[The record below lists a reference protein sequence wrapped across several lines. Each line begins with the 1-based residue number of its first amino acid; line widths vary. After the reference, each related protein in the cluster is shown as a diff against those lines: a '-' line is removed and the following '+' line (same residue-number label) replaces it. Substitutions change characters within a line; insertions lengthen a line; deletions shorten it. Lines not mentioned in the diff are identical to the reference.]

1 MNSLITKVNRRDF
14 MKVTG
19 AGTTGLILGLYLPQ
33 KLQAAAEEAAS
44 FQPNVWINITPSDK
58 VKIWVAKSE
67 MGQGCR
73 TGLPMIV
80 AEELEADWKTIQVVP
95 AVLDPKYGNQG
106 TGGSRSVRMGFKPLR
121 EAGAVARVML
131 VAAAAEKWGVRKDAC
146 EARNGEVIHKP
157 TGRKLRYGAL
167 ATLAGKEA
175 MPQKVTLKDPKDFR
189 IIGKPMP
196 RTDVPE
202 KTDGKAEFGID
213 VRVPG
218 MLYGSIAK
226 CPVFG
231 GKVKSFDAAKTK
243 AMPGVKGVYQVPS
256 GVAVVADS
264 SWRALEGRNALEIA
278 WDEGPN
284 AKVSSAGM
292 RKQFAE
298 LAQQPGIV
306 ALNDGDAE
314 QALAAAAKK
323 VEAVYEVPFLAHACM
338 EPMNCTADVR
348 ADRVEIWA
356 PTQAPSWVQEYAMQA
371 TGLPASK
378 VQVNIT
384 LLGSGFGRRAMPDF
398 AHDAVDVSKA
408 AGAPVKVTWTREDD
422 IHHDFYRPLSY
433 HKLSGGLDAAGNPVA
448 WMHRVVAPSI
458 SAYNFG
464 PLKDGKDESL
474 SEGTHVAY
482 AIPNLHVDYHV
493 AENIVPVGWWR
504 SVYNTQTAFASE
516 CFADELAAA
525 AGRDP
530 YEFRLKLLQNAPSHK
545 AVLEL
550 AAEKAGWGKPLAH
563 GRTRGIAVHN
573 SFGST
578 VAEVAEVSVGDSG
591 AVKVHRVVCA
601 VDCGIAINPDSIA
614 AQMQGGIAVGLAAA
628 LKSEITV
635 ENGRVQQDNFNDY
648 LVLTADEMPEVEV
661 YIVPS
666 TAAPGGIGEPGTP
679 PIAPAVCNAIF
690 AATKKPVRQLPIR
703 LSA

>member
-1 MNSLITKVNRRDF
+1 MNPIVKVDRRDF
-14 MKVTG
+14 LKVTG
-19 AGTTGLILGLYLPQ
+19 AATTGLILGLSLPQ
-33 KLQAAAEEAAS
+33 KLRAAAEEAAS
-44 FQPNVWINITPSDK
+44 FQPNVWINITPADK

-80 AEELEADWKTIQVVP
+80 AEELEADWKTIEVVP

-106 TGGSRSVRMGFKPLR
+106 TGGSRSVRSGFKPLR
-121 EAGAVARVML
+121 EAGATARAML
-131 VAAAAEKWGVRKDAC
+131 VAAAAEKWGVYPESC
-146 EARNGEVIHKP
+146 SARDGSVVHKP

-167 ATLAGKEA
+167 AVLAGKQA
-175 MPQKVTLKDPKDFR
+175 LPRQVTLKDPKDFR
-189 IIGKPMP
+189 IIGTRVA
-196 RTDVPE
+196 RTDVPD

-231 GKVKSFDAAKTK
+231 GKAASFDAAKTK

-264 SWRALEGRNALEIA
+264 YWQALQGRNALNIT

-284 AKVSSAGM
+284 AQVSSEGM
-292 RKQFAE
+292 RRQFAE

-306 ALNDGDAE
+306 ALNNGDAA
-314 QALAAAAKK
+314 QALASAAKK

-348 ADRVEIWA
+348 ADGAEIWS
-356 PTQAPSWVQEYAMQA
+356 PTQAPSWVQEYAAKA

-378 VQVNIT
+378 VKVNIT

-398 AHDAVDVSKA
+398 SHDAVDVSQA
-408 AGAPVKVTWTREDD
+408 AGAPVKVIWTREDD

-433 HKLSGGLDAAGNPVA
+433 HRLSGGLDASGNPVA
-448 WMHRVVAPSI
+448 WTHRVVAPSI

-474 SEGTHVAY
+474 AEGTAVAY

-504 SVYNTQTAFASE
+504 SVYNTQTAYANE
-516 CFADELAAA
+516 CFMDELAAA

-530 YEFRLKLLQNAPSHK
+530 YEFRLKLLQNAPAHK

-550 AAEKAGWGKPLAH
+550 VAEKAGWGKPLAQ
-563 GRTRGIAVHN
+563 GRTRGIAVHD

-578 VAEVAEVSVGDSG
+578 VAEVAEVSVESG

-601 VDCGIAINPDSIA
+601 VACGIAINPDSIE
-614 AQMQGGIAVGLAAA
+614 AQVQGAIALGLGAA
-628 LKSEITV
+628 LKGEITV
-635 ENGRVQQDNFNDY
+635 ENGRVQQENFNDY
-648 LVLTADEMPEVEV
+648 QVLTADEMPEVEV

-666 TAAPGGIGEPGTP
+666 REAPGGIGEPGTP

-690 AATKKPVRQLPIR
+690 AATRQPVRRLPIR

>member
-1 MNSLITKVNRRDF
+1 MNSIVKVNRRDF
-14 MKVTG
+14 LKVTG

-33 KLQAAAEEAAS
+33 KLQAAADDAAS
-44 FQPNVWINITPSDK
+44 FQPNAWLNVTPDDK

-80 AEELEADWKTIQVVP
+80 AEELDADWKTVEVIP
-95 AVLDPKYGNQG
+95 ALLDPKYGNQG
-106 TGGSRSVRMGFKPLR
+106 TGGSRSVRSLFTPLR
-121 EAGAVARVML
+121 EAGATGRFML
-131 VAAAAEKWGVRKDAC
+131 IAAAAEKWHVSPSTCSTSEGSV
-146 EARNGEVIHKP
+146 VHKP

-175 MPQKVTLKDPKDFR
+175 LPKQVTLKDPKDFR
-189 IIGKPMP
+189 IIGKRVA
-196 RTDVPE
+196 RTDVPD

-218 MLYGSIAK
+218 MLYGSVAK

-231 GKVKSFDAAKTK
+231 GKVASFDAVKTK
-243 AMPGVKGVYQVPS
+243 AMKGVKGVYQVPS

-264 SWRALEGRNALEIA
+264 SWTALQGRNALEIT

-284 AKVSSAGM
+284 AKVSSAGL
-292 RKQFAE
+292 RKQYAE

-306 ALNDGDAE
+306 QVHAGDVA
-314 QALAAAAKK
+314 QALDGAAKK

-338 EPMNCTADVR
+338 EPMNCTANVR
-348 ADRVEIWA
+348 EGGVEIWS
-356 PTQAPSWVQEYAMQA
+356 PTQAPSWVQEYAMKA

-378 VQVNIT
+378 VKVNIT

-398 AHDAVDVSKA
+398 SHDAIDVSKA
-408 AGAPVKVTWTREDD
+408 AGAPVKVLWTREDD
-422 IHHDFYRPLSY
+422 MHHDFYRPLSY
-433 HKLSGGLDAAGNPVA
+433 HKLSGGLDASGNPVA
-448 WMHRVVAPSI
+448 WTHRVVAASI

-464 PLKDGKDESL
+464 PLKDGKDNSL
-474 SEGTHVAY
+474 AEGTEIPY
-482 AIPNLHVDYHV
+482 AIPNVQVDYHV

-504 SVYNTQTAFASE
+504 SVYNTQTAYANE
-516 CFADELAAA
+516 CFVDELAAA

-530 YEFRLKLLQNAPSHK
+530 VDFRLKLLEKAPAHK
-545 AVLEL
+545 AVLQL
-550 AAEKAGWGKPLAH
+550 AAEKAGWGKSLSG
-563 GRTRGIAVHN
+563 GRTRGAAVHN

-578 VAEVAEVSVGDSG
+578 VAEIAEVSVEGG
-591 AVKVHRVVCA
+591 TVKVHSVVCA
-601 VDCGIAINPDSIA
+601 VSCGIAINPDSIE
-614 AQMQGGIAVGLAAA
+614 AQIQGAIVLGLGAA
-628 LKSEITV
+628 LKGEITV

-648 LVLTADEMPEVEV
+648 PVLMADEMPEVEV
-661 YIVPS
+661 YILPS
-666 TAAPGGIGEPGTP
+666 TEAPQGIGEPGTP
-679 PIAPAVCNAIF
+679 PIAPAVANAVF
-690 AATKKPVRQLPIR
+690 AATRKPVRQLPIR